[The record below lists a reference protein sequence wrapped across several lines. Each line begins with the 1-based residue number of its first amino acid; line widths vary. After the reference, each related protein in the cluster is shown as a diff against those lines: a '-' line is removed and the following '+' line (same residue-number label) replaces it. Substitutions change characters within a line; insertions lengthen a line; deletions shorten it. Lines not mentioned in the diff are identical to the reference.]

1 MPTLFLLRCFK
12 AKSKRSYQKRAYEH
26 QSTEKEI
33 KKGFMKRHQEL
44 WRYDVGNIVFE
55 IGNYVNF
62 SDFVFAYVCLN
73 FPFLTT
79 DSEYIEGLT

>member
-1 MPTLFLLRCFK
+1 
-12 AKSKRSYQKRAYEH
+12 
-26 QSTEKEI
+26 
-33 KKGFMKRHQEL
+33 MKRRQGL